1 MSDEKAKD
9 PSWHFPAIEEDYGKP
24 VGHWQ
29 DLVRARGDEPHE
41 ETVEWLESEHGL
53 GHGHADAIVA
63 FTRTG

>member
-1 MSDEKAKD
+1 MSYEKAKD

-24 VGHWQ
+24 VGHRL

-41 ETVEWLESEHGL
+41 ETVGGLESEHGL